1 MKAEGHTPLCD
12 DYVSFETAKLLKE
25 KGFDVPTER
34 FYTENGRTLS
44 GAYSYNWNDDE
55 GDCSRPS
62 LWLAMKWLRKAHN
75 QIIVPGIRV
84 EDPISGIINCYI
96 VGIWY
101 IPKNNGGAF
110 CYTSPTP
117 YNGYPSF
124 EEACEAGI
132 KYCLEN
138 LI

>member
-1 MKAEGHTPLCD
+1 MIQE
-12 DYVSFETAKLLKE
+12 DYISFDTAKLLKE
-25 KGFDVPTER
+25 KGFDWNTDKQFNLDKIVGDYNITDRSRYPEKYLDAPT
-34 FYTENGRTLS
+34 LQM
-44 GAYSYNWNDDE
+44 
-55 GDCSRPS
+55 
-62 LWLAMKWLRKAHN
+62 AMKWLREVHN
-75 QIIVPGIRV
+75 QIIIPGIRV

-117 YNGYPSF
+117 YEGYPSY

>member
-1 MKAEGHTPLCD
+1 MIQE
-12 DYVSFETAKLLKE
+12 DYVSYETAKLLKE
-25 KGFDVPTER
+25 KGFDTQSYASIKVFCGNNRYYELNGEWITPEEDTIIPT
-34 FYTENGRTLS
+34 LQM
-44 GAYSYNWNDDE
+44 
-55 GDCSRPS
+55 
-62 LWLAMKWLRKAHN
+62 AMKWLREAHN
-75 QIIVPGIRV
+75 QIIVPGIRLY
-84 EDPISGIINCYI
+84 DGTSGTINCYI

-132 KYCLEN
+132 RYCLEN